1 MARARRPRPEIR
13 PRIADDTATAYYIG
27 KSPSWLASKRH
38 ELEQRYGF
46 PPRVP
51 VVGGNDLQAIDEW
64 LDGLRAMTGGST
76 VSSSINIDELWTR
89 ATRDVTN

>member
-13 PRIADDTATAYYIG
+13 PRVADDTTIAHYLG
-27 KSPSWLASKRH
+27 KSVSWLASKRH

-46 PPRVP
+46 PPRLP
-51 VVGGNDLQAIDEW
+51 VVGGNDLEKIDEW
-64 LDGLRAMTGGST
+64 LDRLPAMTGGSV
-76 VSSSINIDELWTR
+76 VSSSIDISELWQR